1 MTCACILILDQQ
13 RGCTQGELVPLQH
26 FFSVVPRSKYNITHI
41 GFGFNTFLEKSE
53 LALARVST
61 RFSAQRL
68 FDPMKQSSL
77 AVNSRDTKHGFCS
90 RLVWPFVECKGKTER
105 LLFFSRIF

>member
-1 MTCACILILDQQ
+1 M
-13 RGCTQGELVPLQH
+13 PLQH
-26 FFSVVPRSKYNITHI
+26 FFSVVPRSRYNITHI

-53 LALARVST
+53 LALASVST

-90 RLVWPFVECKGKTER
+90 VPGWLGLLWIAKGKLNACCFLVVFFDIPSP
-105 LLFFSRIF
+105 LLEF